1 MESRVQTE
9 PELTEGTYRSSVTT
23 QSGDRIGSLLREME
37 YLNTIGKRFVAANN
51 RFQVHHALLAALQE
65 QYRFAACAILLKD
78 KPFQL
83 SIIPAYPLSTAF
95 IDAMVERIASAANV
109 IDFPHVTAQE
119 LADAAYLDAPE
130 VLLPPVSV
138 ETPGE
143 GEIGSC
149 LNIPLTVEDRIIGL
163 LSLFDTQIG
172 TFDTERLKFTTII
185 ADYAAVALEN
195 VRLRESERA
204 LWQEAEA
211 ERRRLALIISSMA
224 EGLLITDARGAVTSL
239 NQSAQ
244 RLLAQASVDLKQG
257 IPLSKLAAS
266 SDIPWLYQLAEII
279 GKALANQ
286 VVMNQELIASEGSQT
301 VPLTLSIS
309 AAPLHNAGEER
320 KRPGGVVAVLNDV
333 TSQKQVERLKDEFVS
348 VVSHELRT
356 PLTAIKGYTQ
366 HLVRRL
372 ERRLR
377 AVRQAQTQVQTTQK
391 LQEPNAPAPE
401 PPETYDLRSLY
412 IVQSQAEHLE
422 RLVNDL
428 LDLSRVQWGHL
439 ELHPETFFL
448 ADLLAESVHAVQ
460 ASAEQHSIS
469 LEINVPDTQVVADRQ
484 RIAQVVGNILDNA
497 VKYSPRGG
505 QVTVS
510 LQEQEGDFLV
520 SVSDQGIGISPEYLD
535 HIFERF
541 YRVRNTA
548 SHQYSGIGLGLYV
561 ARAIVER
568 HGGRIWF
575 ANNPGSG
582 STFYFTL
589 PHSPRGEE

>member
-1 MESRVQTE
+1 VQAE
-9 PELTEGTYRSSVTT
+9 PELTEGTYRTSVTT

-95 IDAMVERIASAANV
+95 IDAMVARIASAASV
-109 IDFPHVTAQE
+109 IDFPHMTAQE

-138 ETPGE
+138 EAPGE

-204 LWQEAEA
+204 LWQQAEA

-266 SDIPWLYQLAEII
+266 SDIPWLYQLATIVD
-279 GKALANQ
+279 KALANQ
-286 VVMNQELIASEGSQT
+286 VVMNQELIASESSQT

-309 AAPLHNAGEER
+309 AAPLHNAGEEQ
-320 KRPGGVVAVLNDV
+320 KRPSGVVAVLNDV

-377 AVRQAQTQVQTTQK
+377 TARQAQTQPPQK
-391 LQEPNAPAPE
+391 LQEQNAPAPE

-439 ELHPETFFL
+439 ELHPDTFFL

-460 ASAEQHSIS
+460 VGAEQHSIS
-469 LEINVPDTQVVADRQ
+469 LEINVPDTQIVADRQ

-497 VKYSPRGG
+497 VKYSPHGG
-505 QVTVS
+505 QIIVS
-510 LQEQEGDFLV
+510 LQEQDGDFLV
-520 SVSDQGIGISPEYLD
+520 SICDQGIGVSPEYLD

-575 ANNPGSG
+575 SNNPGNG

-589 PHSPRGEE
+589 PHTPRVEA

>member
-1 MESRVQTE
+1 MESRVQAE
-9 PELTEGTYRSSVTT
+9 PELTEGTYRTSVTT

-95 IDAMVERIASAANV
+95 IDAMVARIASAASV
-109 IDFPHVTAQE
+109 IDFPHMTAQE

-138 ETPGE
+138 EAPGE

-204 LWQEAEA
+204 LWQQAEA

-266 SDIPWLYQLAEII
+266 SDIPWLYQLATIVD
-279 GKALANQ
+279 KALANQ
-286 VVMNQELIASEGSQT
+286 VVMNQELIASESSQT

-309 AAPLHNAGEER
+309 AAPLHNAGEEQ
-320 KRPGGVVAVLNDV
+320 KRPSGVVAVLNDV

-366 HLVRRL
+366 HLVRRI

-377 AVRQAQTQVQTTQK
+377 KRRGTP
-391 LQEPNAPAPE
+391 QEQGTSSAE
-401 PPETYDLRSLY
+401 PPESYDLRSLS
-412 IVQSQAEHLE
+412 IIQSQTEHLE

-428 LDLSRVQWGHL
+428 LDLPQVQWGHL
-439 ELHPETFFL
+439 DLHYESFYL
-448 ADLLAESVHAVQ
+448 ADLLAECVHSVQ
-460 ASAEQHSIS
+460 ASAEQHMIC
-469 LEINVPDTQVVADRQ
+469 LDIQAQDTRVMADRV
-484 RIAQVVGNILDNA
+484 RVGQVIGNILDNA
-497 VKYSPRGG
+497 IKYSPHGG
-505 QVTVS
+505 RVMVS
-510 LQEQEGDFLV
+510 LVEQGSGYKV
-520 SVSDQGIGISPEYLD
+520 SVMDQGIGISPEHFD

-541 YRVRNTA
+541 YRVHNTA
-548 SHQYSGIGLGLYV
+548 SQQYAGIGLGLYV
-561 ARAIVER
+561 AKAIIER
-568 HGGRIWF
+568 HGGRIGF
-575 ANNPGSG
+575 TSTQSTGT
-582 STFYFTL
+582 TFYFTL
-589 PHSPRGEE
+589 PYKPTTVPL

>member
-1 MESRVQTE
+1 MQTE
-9 PELTEGTYRSSVTT
+9 PELTEGRYRSSVTT

-78 KPFQL
+78 KPFQF

-204 LWQEAEA
+204 LWQQAEA

-224 EGLLITDARGAVTSL
+224 EGLLITDARGAITSL

-257 IPLSKLAAS
+257 IPLSKLAAA

-309 AAPLHNAGEER
+309 AAPLHNAGEEQ
-320 KRPGGVVAVLNDV
+320 KRPSGVVAVLNDV

-377 AVRQAQTQVQTTQK
+377 AVRQAQTQAQATQK
-391 LQEPNAPAPE
+391 LQEPNAPE

-460 ASAEQHSIS
+460 VGAEQHSIS

-497 VKYSPRGG
+497 VKYSPHGG

-510 LQEQEGDFLV
+510 LQEQDGDFLV

-575 ANNPGSG
+575 SNNPGSG

-589 PHSPRGEE
+589 PHIPRIEE

>member
-1 MESRVQTE
+1 VQTE

-95 IDAMVERIASAANV
+95 IDAMVARIASAASV
-109 IDFPHVTAQE
+109 IDFPHMTARE

-138 ETPGE
+138 EAPGE

-204 LWQEAEA
+204 LWQQAEA

-257 IPLSKLAAS
+257 IPLSKLAVS
-266 SDIPWLYQLAEII
+266 SDIPWLHQLATIVD
-279 GKALANQ
+279 KALANQ
-286 VVMNQELIASEGSQT
+286 VVMNQELIASESSQT

-309 AAPLHNAGEER
+309 AAPLHNAGEEQ
-320 KRPGGVVAVLNDV
+320 KRPSGVVAVLNDV

-377 AVRQAQTQVQTTQK
+377 TTRQAQVQTPQK
-391 LQEPNAPAPE
+391 LQEQTAPAPE

-439 ELHPETFFL
+439 ELHPDTFFL

-460 ASAEQHSIS
+460 VGAEQHSIS
-469 LEINVPDTQVVADRQ
+469 LEINVPDTQIVADRQ

-497 VKYSPRGG
+497 VKYSPHGG
-505 QVTVS
+505 QITVG
-510 LQEQEGDFLV
+510 LQEQDGDFLV
-520 SVSDQGIGISPEYLD
+520 SISDQGIGVSPEYLD

-575 ANNPGSG
+575 SNNPGNG

-589 PHSPRGEE
+589 PHTPRVEE

>member
-1 MESRVQTE
+1 MQTE

>member
-1 MESRVQTE
+1 VQTE

>member
-1 MESRVQTE
+1 MQTE

-95 IDAMVERIASAANV
+95 IDAMVARIASAASV
-109 IDFPHVTAQE
+109 IDFPHMTAQE

-130 VLLPPVSV
+130 VLLPPISAG
-138 ETPGE
+138 TLAE

-195 VRLRESERA
+195 VHLRESERA
-204 LWQEAEA
+204 LWQQAEA

-244 RLLAQASVDLKQG
+244 RLLAQASIDLEQG

-266 SDIPWLYQLAEII
+266 SDIAWLYQLATIVD
-279 GKALANQ
+279 KALTNQ
-286 VVMNQELIASEGSQT
+286 VVMNQELIASESGQT

-309 AAPLHNAGEER
+309 AAPLHNAGEEQ
-320 KRPGGVVAVLNDV
+320 KRPSGVVAVLNDV

-377 AVRQAQTQVQTTQK
+377 TARQAQTPVQPAQK
-391 LQEPNAPAPE
+391 AQEQNVPAPE
-401 PPETYDLRSLY
+401 PPEVYDLRSLY

-469 LEINVPDTQVVADRQ
+469 LEINIPDTQVVADRR
-484 RIAQVVGNILDNA
+484 RITQVVGNILDNA
-497 VKYSPRGG
+497 VKYSPCGG
-505 QVTVS
+505 QIIVS
-510 LQEQEGDFLV
+510 LQEQDGDFQV

-575 ANNPGSG
+575 SNNPGNG

-589 PHSPRGEE
+589 PHTPREEE

>member
-1 MESRVQTE
+1 MQTE

-204 LWQEAEA
+204 LWQQAEA